1 MRMITICAIP
11 SSQPTKRIP
20 AGYQPIMPSFQGLVT
35 EDQIIALIA
44 YIKSTSKTETSS
56 PTEDNE
62 TQ

>member
-1 MRMITICAIP
+1 
-11 SSQPTKRIP
+11 
-20 AGYQPIMPSFQGLVT
+20 MPSFQGLVT